1 MPSLEEMCRTAV
13 FSQLAFRWEGVIP
26 IAITPL
32 DWSSLIMDDVLGLP
46 FLSDSSSL
54 RNGVVFGEM

>member
-1 MPSLEEMCRTAV
+1 MEEMCRTAV

-26 IAITPL
+26 VAITPL
-32 DWSSLIMDDVLGLP
+32 DWSSLIMDNVLGLP

-54 RNGVVFGEM
+54 RNSIVLCQM

>member
-32 DWSSLIMDDVLGLP
+32 DWSSLIMDNVLGLP
-46 FLSDSSSL
+46 LLSDCPSL
-54 RNGVVFGEM
+54 RNGIVFGEM